1 MSEKV
6 VTITEGNF
14 NEVINSDKLTI
25 IDFWAEWCS
34 PCRMVS
40 PIIDSLA
47 EEFGDDIVVA
57 KCDVDD
63 LGFVAEKYGIRN
75 IPAVLF
81 IQDGEVVDRIIGA
94 NPKEKYVTKI
104 NSLI

>member
-1 MSEKV
+1 MNEKV
-6 VTITEGNF
+6 IVITESNF
-14 NEVINSDKLTI
+14 NEVINGDKLVV
-25 IDFWAEWCS
+25 IDFWAEWCG

-40 PIIDSLA
+40 PVIDSLA
-47 EEFGDDIVVA
+47 EDFADDIVVA

-63 LGFVAEKYGIRN
+63 LSFVAEKYGIRN

-81 IQDGEVVDRIIGA
+81 IQNGEVVDRIIGA

-104 NSLI
+104 NFLI

>member
-1 MSEKV
+1 MDEKV
-6 VTITEGNF
+6 ITITESNF
-14 NEVINSDKLTI
+14 DEVINGDKLTM
-25 IDFWAEWCS
+25 IDFWAEWCGT
-34 PCRMVS
+34 CRMVS
-40 PIIDSLA
+40 PILDSIA
-47 EEFGDDIVVA
+47 EDFGDNIVVA

-81 IQDGEVVDRIIGA
+81 IQSGEVVDRIVGA
-94 NPKEKYVTKI
+94 NPKEKYVNKI

>member
-1 MSEKV
+1 MNENV
-6 VTITEGNF
+6 VTITESNYT
-14 NEVINSDKLTI
+14 EIINGDKLTV

-47 EEFGDDIVVA
+47 EEFGDEIVVA
-57 KCDVDD
+57 KCDVDEM
-63 LGFVAEKYGIRN
+63 GFISEKYGIRN

-81 IQDGEVVDRIIGA
+81 IQDGKVVDRIIGA